1 MAASPF
7 EAVAAAVITIF
18 NTEFSTEGF
27 VMVPDNLHESLGRE
41 RVDVGVSPIEDVV
54 NLRDSLVQE
63 TWVEVKFY
71 HLWTQE
77 INPNTQVNPFM
88 VTAYAERF
96 RDALR
101 RSSGTDAQTGQV
113 WFFDLRRVQY
123 PNDPTGN
130 KTRFVATIRAYGNNS
145 GLIETTP

>member
-1 MAASPF
+1 MAASSF
-7 EAVAAAVITIF
+7 EAVATAVIAVF
-18 NTEFSTEGF
+18 NAEFSTEGF
-27 VMVPDNLHESLGRE
+27 VMIPDNLHESLGRE
-41 RVDVGVSPIEDVV
+41 RVDVGISPIEDVV
-54 NLRDSLVQE
+54 NVRDSLVQE

-71 HLWTQE
+71 HLWAQE
-77 INPNTQVNPFM
+77 ITPTTTVNPFL
-88 VTAYAERF
+88 VTMYAERF

-101 RSSGTDAQTGQV
+101 RARATDAQTGQV

-145 GLIETTP
+145 GLIETSP